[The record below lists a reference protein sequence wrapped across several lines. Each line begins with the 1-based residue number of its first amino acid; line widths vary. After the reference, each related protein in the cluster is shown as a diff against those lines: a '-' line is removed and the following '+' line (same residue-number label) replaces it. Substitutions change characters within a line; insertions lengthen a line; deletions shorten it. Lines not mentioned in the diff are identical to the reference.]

1 MNQLASQLMGQQLL
15 TNPLVQAYKAVQQ
28 ASNTDAV
35 LKQQLAKLPNGKEV
49 LAILEQCGGDYE
61 QATKQCVQ
69 KLGINISD
77 LASIINNTSF

>member
-1 MNQLASQLMGQQLL
+1 MNQLASQLMGQQLSSS
-15 TNPLVQAYKAVQQ
+15 PLIQAYKAIQQ

-35 LKQQLAKLPNGKEV
+35 LKQQLSNLPNGKEV
-49 LAILEQCGGDYE
+49 LAALEQCGGNYE
-61 QATKQCVQ
+61 QATLQCIQ